1 MLTDDLIE
9 KGLDAVIIIKRISN
23 AISGGGGGQ
32 AFYAIAGGSNVD
44 GLEHAID
51 LAREMIIQ

>member
-1 MLTDDLIE
+1 LIE
-9 KGLDAVIIIKRISN
+9 KGLDAVIIIKRISK

-32 AFYAIAGGSNVD
+32 AFFATAGGSNVD